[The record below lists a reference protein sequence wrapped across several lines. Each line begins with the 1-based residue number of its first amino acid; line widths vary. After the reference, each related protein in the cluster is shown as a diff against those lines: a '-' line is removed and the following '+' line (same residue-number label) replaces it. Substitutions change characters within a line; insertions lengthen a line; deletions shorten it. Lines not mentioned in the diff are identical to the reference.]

1 MFYFASM
8 RTKTEHMGPVI
19 AIERGLASKA
29 GVRNMDAVTYLKE
42 ASALLGLLFV
52 VYLWSLVAM
61 ALQVA

>member
-1 MFYFASM
+1 M
-8 RTKTEHMGPVI
+8 RTNKEHMGPVVT
-19 AIERGLASKA
+19 ASMGGFQQAASKA

>member
-1 MFYFASM
+1 MFYFSSM
-8 RTKTEHMGPVI
+8 RTKNEQLRPVVVLNQ
-19 AIERGLASKA
+19 GASSIA

-42 ASALLGLLFV
+42 ASALLGLLLV